1 MVIASETG
9 SLSAGT
15 SSPESRANIAPV
27 VSVQGETVNGSIV
40 RNAKVGEEAI
50 FLNHVADDGLLKPRD
65 ITTETNVQ
73 SA

>member
-1 MVIASETG
+1 MVPPDWGDRELVWTITH
-9 SLSAGT
+9 
-15 SSPESRANIAPV
+15 N
-27 VSVQGETVNGSIV
+27 GETVNGSIV